1 MKLTLFFLFQCKKNG
16 NMGALAS
23 PENCGTQKFF
33 PKPTKA
39 LPRIIGG
46 EYAGIGQFPWIANLV
61 HGTPGLNNYQFSC
74 GGSLI
79 GPRIVLTAAH
89 CLFGSDENPI
99 TLEQF
104 VQR

>member
-1 MKLTLFFLFQCKKNG
+1 MKKHG
-16 NMGALAS
+16 NIGALAS
-23 PENCGTQKFF
+23 PENCGIRKVF

-39 LPRIIGG
+39 HPRIAGG
-46 EYAGIGQFPWIANLV
+46 EGAGIGQFPWIVNLV
-61 HGTPGLNNYQFSC
+61 QMTPGLNYYRFAC

-89 CLFGSDENPI
+89 CLFGTYENPT

>member
-1 MKLTLFFLFQCKKNG
+1 VDVSKIDVLFQI
-16 NMGALAS
+16 
-23 PENCGTQKFF
+23 FF

-39 LPRIIGG
+39 HPRIIRG
-46 EYAGIGQFPWIANLV
+46 EYAGIRKFLWIANQV
-61 HGTPGLNNYQFSC
+61 CGTPGLNNYQFSC